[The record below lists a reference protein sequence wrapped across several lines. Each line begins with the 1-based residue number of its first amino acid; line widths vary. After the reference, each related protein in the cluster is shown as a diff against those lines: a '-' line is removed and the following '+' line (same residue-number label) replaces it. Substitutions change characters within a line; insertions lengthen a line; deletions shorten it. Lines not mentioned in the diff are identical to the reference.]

1 MDKIPGTL
9 NALLEA
15 VSIAVCTT
23 GSQEQIANFVR
34 ITRELAI
41 QYEPDMRE
49 PLFFIAGRAEH
60 IAMQFRNAAPAQE
73 QHSMTHQHE

>member
-1 MDKIPGTL
+1 MDKIPGTI

-15 VSIAVCTT
+15 ISIAVCTT

-41 QYEPDMRE
+41 QYEREMRE

-60 IAMQFRNAAPAQE
+60 IALQFRNEHQAQT
-73 QHSMTHQHE
+73 QHSPSLQPE